1 MFLNLNL
8 LQPSIHV
15 HCLRKMVISRAVES
29 IIQRCRVRFLLGT
42 QNFSWS
48 HANDK
53 SKKFFIIPLPS
64 SKLAIFLILCTN
76 MMLST
81 MLITQADHTMCLWL
95 ITVDMRQT
103 KSMRV
108 MNKALNIAYLN
119 YISV

>member
-53 SKKFFIIPLPS
+53 SKKIFHYSFT
-64 SKLAIFLILCTN
+64 KLKIGHLSYSVYKHDAIN
-76 MMLST
+76 N
-81 MLITQADHTMCLWL
+81 ADHAGRPHYVFVVNNC
-95 ITVDMRQT
+95 
-103 KSMRV
+103 
-108 MNKALNIAYLN
+108 
-119 YISV
+119 